1 MGRRRSIPERGSGR
15 PARGARSRSDRSGV
29 DSAAMPPSTPAQTRF
44 GQQLRYWRQHRGLT
58 QLALATE
65 AGTTPRY
72 LSFVETGR
80 SRPGRDLILRLG
92 RSLGL
97 TGSDVNAL
105 LVTAGLPPAFPER
118 ALDDEA
124 MRPWRDLIHR
134 ILASHE
140 PFPAC
145 AFDPTGRIHLANE
158 GHRQI
163 FPGAADRTP
172 EESIDLFY
180 SRKSGLDFENWPE
193 VAWAY
198 ADRWR
203 LEAARSAKP
212 ELARLSARA
221 ERHLA
226 DIPRPSAE
234 KLGDAVL
241 QPRIRL
247 GEEVVTTFTTVL
259 RFDTA
264 RDVTLAEM
272 RIELI
277 HPADEQSERV
287 LRRLAKA
294 PKAESHGRSQR
305 GAEEP

>member
-1 MGRRRSIPERGSGR
+1 MSAPALAHRSFGR
-15 PARGARSRSDRSGV
+15 
-29 DSAAMPPSTPAQTRF
+29 
-44 GQQLRYWRQHRGLT
+44 QLRHWRQCRGLT

-65 AGTTPRY
+65 AGTTPRH

-97 TGSDVNAL
+97 GGGDINGL
-105 LVTAGLPPAFPER
+105 LATAGFSPAFAER
-118 ALDDEA
+118 DLDDA
-124 MRPWRDLIHR
+124 ALAPWAELIRR
-134 ILASHE
+134 ILHGHE
-140 PFPAC
+140 PFPAS
-145 AFDPTGRIHLANE
+145 AFDPTGRIQLANE
-158 GHRQI
+158 AHQRI
-163 FPGAADRTP
+163 FPGASERSP
-172 EESIDLFY
+172 EERIDAFY
-180 SRKSGLDFENWPE
+180 SDKAGLEFENWPE

-203 LEAARSAKP
+203 LEATRSANP
-212 ELARLSARA
+212 EVTRLAERA

-226 DIPRPSAE
+226 GIPRPDPGEANE
-234 KLGDAVL
+234 AVL

-247 GEEVVTTFTTVL
+247 AGEVVTTFSTVL

-277 HPADEQSERV
+277 HPADERSERV
-287 LRRLAKA
+287 MRALA
-294 PKAESHGRSQR
+294 EG
-305 GAEEP
+305 